1 MPLKVS
7 DIVALMEETAH
18 PRLALAW
25 DNVGLL
31 MGRADRTVTKVCMAL
46 DPSPAVVKEAVKAG
60 AQMLI
65 THHPLFLRP
74 IKSLDF
80 SSPLGNLIE
89 IATKND
95 LAIYAAH
102 TNLDRSRGGV
112 NEILAE
118 KLGISEIRAMEA
130 DPNDAFDFGL
140 GFSGE
145 LPRPFDFGDLCRHV
159 AKCLGIGWLRA
170 AGNPG
175 VPVSRVAVCAGG
187 GRSMVGAF
195 LASDAQVFITGDL
208 GHHDARDIAD
218 HGRACIDA
226 GHFATEHPG
235 VEALSQR
242 LYPALAANGVE
253 ILLHPTEKDPFHP
266 VAITG

>member
-46 DPSPAVVKEAVKAG
+46 DPSPIVVKEAVAAG
-60 AQMLI
+60 SQMLI

-74 IKSLDF
+74 IKRLDF

-89 IATKND
+89 TATKND

-102 TNLDRSRGGV
+102 TNLDRARGGV

-118 KLGISEIRAMEA
+118 KLGMSEIRAMEA
-130 DPNDAFDFGL
+130 DANDPSDFGL
-140 GFSGE
+140 GFTGL
-145 LPRPFDFGDLCRHV
+145 LPRPFDFDGLCRHV

-170 AGNPG
+170 TGDPG
-175 VPVSRVAVCAGG
+175 LPVSRVAVCSGG
-187 GRSMVGAF
+187 GRSMVGNF
-195 LASDAQVFITGDL
+195 LSTDATVFITGDL
-208 GHHDARDIAD
+208 GHHDAREIAD
-218 HGRACIDA
+218 YGRACIDA
-226 GHFATEHPG
+226 GHFATEHPV
-235 VEALSQR
+235 VEALARR
-242 LYPALAANGVE
+242 LSPALAANGVE
-253 ILLHPTEKDPFHP
+253 IMLHPSEKDPFRP
-266 VAITG
+266 VIITV